1 MKRSNNLRNRK
12 TRIVNEVVTLL
23 SAFLWTYVRLVLVMT
38 NPSKARKVNS
48 IKEFSV
54 GTIKEKEV
62 FLHEVNRG

>member
-1 MKRSNNLRNRK
+1 
-12 TRIVNEVVTLL
+12 
-23 SAFLWTYVRLVLVMT
+23 MT